1 MLNKRPSAREEL
13 LAWAKA
19 RDFRERAN
27 EYLNRARH
35 EPDGDVQSRF
45 VDVARH
51 YRILAEAEASNANRL
66 GNKRRAE
73 ERVAKPLL
81 NIIPALVSSPK
92 TTGRI
97 SNLML
102 DPLTTA
108 EIQALRLKLQLFAS
122 RQTDATVRSQ
132 CVAVDTRLAEVLE
145 GDDPILRA
153 TAVTPKS
160 LTSSAVS
167 FGRTVSSTPFSRK
180 AASTVRDPGSSR
192 KRSFQ

>member
-1 MLNKRPSAREEL
+1 MSVSVLNKRPSAREEL

-19 RDFRERAN
+19 RDFRDRAN

-45 VDVARH
+45 VDIARH
-51 YRILAEAEASNANRL
+51 YRILAEAEASNAGRM
-66 GNKRRAE
+66 GNERRAE

-81 NIIPALVSSPK
+81 NIIPALVSSRK

-102 DPLTTA
+102 DPLTAA

-145 GDDPILRA
+145 GDDPILREVLANSVDQLEEALRRAARSTIEMA
-153 TAVTPKS
+153 TAHFLTGLRRRGS
-160 LTSSAVS
+160 L
-167 FGRTVSSTPFSRK
+167 ST
-180 AASTVRDPGSSR
+180 
-192 KRSFQ
+192 

>member
-45 VDVARH
+45 VDIARH
-51 YRILAEAEASNANRL
+51 YQILAEAEASNADRM
-66 GNKRRAE
+66 GNERRAD

-145 GDDPILRA
+145 GDDPILRQVLANSVDQLEEALRRAARSTIEMA
-153 TAVTPKS
+153 TAHFLTGLRRRGS
-160 LTSSAVS
+160 LSA
-167 FGRTVSSTPFSRK
+167 
-180 AASTVRDPGSSR
+180 
-192 KRSFQ
+192 